1 MTTKTAIT
9 HAWTQVAADISSL
22 SIIQA
27 VAPAYA
33 KVELAAAASA
43 PAASAVGIR
52 ILAGDSIPDSSID
65 AIGTS
70 GKLYARALSGS
81 NVSII
86 VN

>member
-9 HAWTQVAADISSL
+9 PAWTQVAADISAL

-33 KVELAAAASA
+33 KVELAAGASA

-52 ILAGDSIPDSSID
+52 ILAGDTVPDSSID